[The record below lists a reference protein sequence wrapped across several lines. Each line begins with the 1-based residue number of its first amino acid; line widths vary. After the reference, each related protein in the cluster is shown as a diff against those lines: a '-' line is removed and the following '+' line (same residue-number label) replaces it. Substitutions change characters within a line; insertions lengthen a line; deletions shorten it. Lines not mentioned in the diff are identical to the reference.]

1 VVLCLVVLRLVV
13 LRLVALCLVALR
25 MVALRLVHLV
35 ALQMVLLVVLRKYI
49 FFLWV
54 VPLLVALSTQTV
66 SRTRS
71 FIRFSE
77 LNVLIIRYDKMVSHM
92 MPHVH

>member
-1 VVLCLVVLRLVV
+1 MSLTNVSISQRIVSVYESHQSAIRLSAIPGVLSRPHTGLDPYL
-13 LRLVALCLVALR
+13 
-25 MVALRLVHLV
+25 
-35 ALQMVLLVVLRKYI
+35 
-49 FFLWV
+49 
-54 VPLLVALSTQTV
+54 